1 MITKKDLNN
10 LEGLFLLT
18 AVAQTSGKRQAA
30 QALNTSVDTI
40 NKYLSDF
47 ENEMGTKL
55 LNTNSRGSNLTPNGK
70 KMLEHAHKI
79 KMILENIYSERPSK
93 TEIKG
98 QVRVGIMLDISSV
111 LLIDGLNDLFA
122 HYPELTIVSISNNE
136 NLNGDMSYE
145 VGLAFEKPTRNDNV
159 ILYTKELKYG
169 FFASAEYLA
178 RYGYPVDFED
188 MLNNFRLIVKVDN
201 NGNPDRFKDLFNR
214 AKHISYVGNTSFAI
228 NEVIRHG
235 GGIGVL
241 PLHFKDQGFVCLDNI
256 PCDISMTIYLFSTLA
271 LKDVPRVRTVI
282 NYYKELLDKL

>member
-169 FFASAEYLA
+169 FLHQ
-178 RYGYPVDFED
+178 
-188 MLNNFRLIVKVDN
+188 LNIWHVTVIRLILKICST
-201 NGNPDRFKDLFNR
+201 
-214 AKHISYVGNTSFAI
+214 ISALLLRWITMETLTVLRICLTGPNT
-228 NEVIRHG
+228 
-235 GGIGVL
+235 
-241 PLHFKDQGFVCLDNI
+241 
-256 PCDISMTIYLFSTLA
+256 
-271 LKDVPRVRTVI
+271 
-282 NYYKELLDKL
+282 